1 MGMSNMKPVK
11 TDMLRDSRPRLTL
24 PKELS
29 LNITTKLSLIFSH
42 FLILLQVNSNQWT
55 DSSREQSWAENSIVA
70 LIEWLPKLTK
80 TTMPTI
86 LRQHI
91 TSKSME
97 PIDLNT
103 SKLQNLD
110 ETQLEHLVQWSDLI
124 IFDYITGNYD
134 RVASMQV
141 MI

>member
-24 PKELS
+24 PEKLS
-29 LNITTKLSLIFSH
+29 LNITTKLELIFSH

-55 DSSREQSWAENSIVA
+55 DSSKEQSWAENSIVA

-141 MI
+141 MN

>member
-24 PKELS
+24 PEELS

-141 MI
+141 MN